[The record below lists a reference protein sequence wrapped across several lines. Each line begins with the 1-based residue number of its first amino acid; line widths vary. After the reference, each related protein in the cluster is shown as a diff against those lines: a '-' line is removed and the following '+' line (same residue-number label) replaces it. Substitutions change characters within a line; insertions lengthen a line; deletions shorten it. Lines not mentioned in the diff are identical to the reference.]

1 MFQLVVHVLKAERR
15 DTADKNEPY
24 LVLHGVDMEGC
35 SVAPLRLWRF
45 SEDDVDQGNTYI
57 IRGLKVGEE
66 VQWDDEQWKWVPR
79 QNGVR
84 ALESTVRTALED
96 VTGVEDIERCF
107 QGW

>member
-1 MFQLVVHVLKAERR
+1 MFHSSSMFSKQSAGTQQTRTSR
-15 DTADKNEPY
+15 TWY
-24 LVLHGVDMEGC
+24 YMVDMEG
-35 SVAPLRLWRF
+35 SPVGPLRLWRF
-45 SEDDVDQGNTYI
+45 SEDEVVEGNTYI

-66 VQWDDEQWKWVPR
+66 VQWDDDQWKWVPR

-96 VTGVEDIERCF
+96 VTAVEDIERCF